1 MNKMKLAI
9 FIDDCRHVLG
19 FIILL
24 TYFILS
30 SKFDIQFA
38 YSIVITLF
46 TCLYPLFFIA
56 SDYRMA
62 RYQRKSL
69 VSVKYRIFQ
78 SIIFLLLGVTVY
90 YSNYW
95 ESFIGVL
102 IYGVVALVIFMMF
115 NKKIYK
121 IQGFEYVDE

>member
-1 MNKMKLAI
+1 
-9 FIDDCRHVLG
+9 
-19 FIILL
+19 
-24 TYFILS
+24 
-30 SKFDIQFA
+30 
-38 YSIVITLF
+38 
-46 TCLYPLFFIA
+46 
-56 SDYRMA
+56 MA
-62 RYQRKSL
+62 RYQRKPL

-102 IYGVVALVIFMMF
+102 IYGIVALVIFIMF

>member
-24 TYFILS
+24 TYFILT

-38 YSIVITLF
+38 YSIVITIF

-56 SDYRMA
+56 SDYKMA
-62 RYQRKSL
+62 RYQRKPFI
-69 VSVKYRIFQ
+69 SVKYRVLE
-78 SIIFLLLGVTVY
+78 SIIFLFLGMIVY

-95 ESFIGVL
+95 ESFIAVL
-102 IYGVVALVIFMMF
+102 IYGVVALVIFIMF

-121 IQGFEYVDE
+121 IQGFKSIDE